1 MCEIASIVHCSDFLV
16 VSVKFTP
23 AQKFMWLQAL
33 ALGSTIAN
41 IYGSTTRAHILEGV
55 AVRERWFFTLV
66 RSLHVPMISYCAH
79 TLTVHVTLYNQKS

>member
-33 ALGSTIAN
+33 ALGST
-41 IYGSTTRAHILEGV
+41 TRAHILEGV

-66 RSLHVPMISYCAH
+66 RSLHVPMISCCAH
-79 TLTVHVTLYNQKS
+79 TLTVHVTLYTQKS